1 MREKIDE
8 LIFHYNG
15 ELYNLC
21 YKIIEESEDLEK
33 DFEYT
38 CKNLLKTPEKK
49 TIHID
54 TYIDKDDRDLIW
66 KIYEGK
72 VEGILSEIVNK
83 ANYGIIKP
91 EFFYKELINDLQ
103 KNFFDKKELAVAFE
117 RILRDS
123 RIPFEYLGKTLTM
136 DQDIYKKK
144 IKKNKES
151 IKKIMYALRIEYSQ
165 KTEQASVLLNII
177 EGIDDYDDKVVVF
190 SQLIDII
197 QRTGIA
203 NVLKKAIAGGIENP
217 DEKNPD
223 EK

>member
-177 EGIDDYDDKVVVF
+177 EGIDGYDDKVVVF

-217 DEKNPD
+217 DEK
-223 EK
+223 